1 MAEVTITADLEL
13 EKIELTHGAQLVIAG
28 SAKTLIVDSITDD
41 NTGHIYLMPSTKL
54 QIKTLLS
61 PCARIFHGA
70 ELILTDLKPNVSL
83 KRSVDIYGTLSLRR
97 SPVVIIGNHQGSVTM
112 HPGSSPSNLT
122 FGELVLK
129 PSSRLRLLNYEKLFP
144 KSCRWTV
151 TMTGSKLTLENS
163 SNFDVSCPLNLT
175 GDQMI
180 IGRDAS
186 FRIHANSLVSYV
198 SMNNVQITGTFE
210 PGVMSMLD
218 GWASLRIESYGHMQ
232 FFPFDDVRLDTLYAN
247 GSFCTE
253 GAVYIR
259 GSNSAVTRTI
269 EIDEYGRANF
279 DLSLSANSLGFVRN
293 NSQEY
298 GAHGKHSLNGA
309 SLVHADIVVVN
320 GQWLPRKLK
329 ILPGWKELTVETGG
343 IFNFD
348 PVGVYNL
355 DKLYLHGSVKALNA
369 FELAG
374 LSEERSL
381 NCEVGQTG
389 AVLMESLDLTTIR
402 CKSVVILGTLRV
414 GNLFIGS
421 HWDLLA
427 VNGSYGKFY
436 FGTSRALNINQTH
449 VSGLIQTGSAVGPT
463 VPWTGDSVTIATTG
477 TVSIHYQA
485 QPSVFVDGTVNSTF
499 YVTTLQI
506 DGTLRLGSL
515 YVASDNFV
523 VGSTGLVTVDG
534 GGALGGAGPGRGT
547 GHSSGASGASYGGRG
562 GRGAMVLAQD
572 LIYGDIFSPGAW
584 GSGGG
589 NGSGGVG
596 GGRGGGRIFI
606 QSQTLHV
613 NGIIQTNGLSG
624 QVTYTM

>member
-1 MAEVTITADLEL
+1 MAEVTITADREL
-13 EKIELTHGAQLVIAG
+13 EKIELTRGAQLVIAG
-28 SAKTLIVDSITDD
+28 SAKTLTVDSITDD
-41 NTGHIYLMPSTKL
+41 NTGHIYLMNSTKL
-54 QIKTLLS
+54 QINTLLS

-83 KRSVDIYGTLSLRR
+83 ERSVDIYGTLSLRR
-97 SPVVIIGNHQGSVTM
+97 SPVVFIGNHQGAVTM
-112 HPGSSPSNLT
+112 YPGSSPSNLT

-129 PSSRLRLLNYEKLFP
+129 SSSRLRLLNYEKLFP
-144 KSCRWTV
+144 RSCRWTV
-151 TMTGSKLTLENS
+151 TMTGSKLTLETS

-175 GDQMI
+175 GDQMT
-180 IGRDAS
+180 IGRNAAL
-186 FRIHANSLVSYV
+186 RIRANSLVSYV

-218 GWASLRIESYGHMQ
+218 GWASLRIERYGHMQ

-247 GSFCTE
+247 GNFYTE

-279 DLSLSANSLGFVRN
+279 GLSLSANSLGFVRN

-298 GAHGKHSLNGA
+298 GADGIHSLNGT
-309 SLVHADIVVVN
+309 SLVHADIVVVD
-320 GQWLPRKLK
+320 GQWLPQKLK
-329 ILPGWKELTVETGG
+329 IQPGWKELTVETGG

-348 PVGVYNL
+348 PVGIYNI

-374 LSEERSL
+374 LSQKRSL
-381 NCEVGQTG
+381 DCEVGQNG
-389 AVLMESLDLTTIR
+389 VVLIESLALTTIR

-436 FGTSRALNINQTH
+436 FETSRPLNINQTH

-463 VPWTGDSVTIATTG
+463 VPWTADSVTIATTG
-477 TVSIHYQA
+477 TVSIHFQA
-485 QPSVFVDGTVNSTF
+485 QPSVVINGTVNSTF

-506 DGTLRLGSL
+506 DGILRLGSL

-523 VGSTGLVTVDG
+523 VGSTGVVTVDG
-534 GGALGGAGPGRGT
+534 GGSLGGAGPGGGT
-547 GHSSGASGASYGGRG
+547 RHSSGASGASYGGRG

-589 NGSGGVG
+589 NGRGGVG

-613 NGIIQTNGLSG
+613 DGRIQTNGLSG

>member
-1 MAEVTITADLEL
+1 M
-13 EKIELTHGAQLVIAG
+13 
-28 SAKTLIVDSITDD
+28 
-41 NTGHIYLMPSTKL
+41 Y
-54 QIKTLLS
+54 
-61 PCARIFHGA
+61 
-70 ELILTDLKPNVSL
+70 
-83 KRSVDIYGTLSLRR
+83 
-97 SPVVIIGNHQGSVTM
+97 
-112 HPGSSPSNLT
+112 PGSSPSNLT

-129 PSSRLRLLNYEKLFP
+129 SSSRLRLLNYEKLFP
-144 KSCRWTV
+144 RSCRWTV
-151 TMTGSKLTLENS
+151 TMTGSKLTLETS

-175 GDQMI
+175 GDQMT
-180 IGRDAS
+180 IGRNAAL
-186 FRIHANSLVSYV
+186 RIRANSLVSYV

-218 GWASLRIESYGHMQ
+218 GWASLRIERYGHMQ

-247 GSFCTE
+247 GNFYTE

-279 DLSLSANSLGFVRN
+279 GLSLSANSLGFVRN

-298 GAHGKHSLNGA
+298 GADGIHSLNGT
-309 SLVHADIVVVN
+309 SLVHADIVVVD
-320 GQWLPRKLK
+320 GQWLPQKLK
-329 ILPGWKELTVETGG
+329 IQPGWKELTVETGG

-348 PVGVYNL
+348 PVGIYNI

-374 LSEERSL
+374 LSQKRSL
-381 NCEVGQTG
+381 DCEVGQNG
-389 AVLMESLDLTTIR
+389 VVLIESLALTTIR

-436 FGTSRALNINQTH
+436 FETSRPLNINQTH

-463 VPWTGDSVTIATTG
+463 VPWTADSVTIATTG
-477 TVSIHYQA
+477 TVSIHFQA
-485 QPSVFVDGTVNSTF
+485 QPSVVINGTVNSTF

-506 DGTLRLGSL
+506 DGILRLGSL

-523 VGSTGLVTVDG
+523 VGSTGVVTVDG
-534 GGALGGAGPGRGT
+534 GGSLGGAGPGGGT
-547 GHSSGASGASYGGRG
+547 RHSSGASGASYGGRG

-589 NGSGGVG
+589 NGRGGVG

-613 NGIIQTNGLSG
+613 DGRIQTNGLSG